1 MLKKPAIFR
10 NAPIQKNQSLL
21 GLTPVRAEVL
31 AIIQASKKPLGA
43 YAVLAAYKKNHP
55 KAAPPTIYRAL
66 EFLLARH
73 KIHRIEKLNAFVACD
88 HDHGGDAQFL
98 ICEDC
103 GDTREVS
110 AKPIVAAAAKLAKQ
124 HRFLMRH
131 STVEMTGLCTDCQ
144 DKA

>member
-1 MLKKPAIFR
+1 MLKKPAISR
-10 NAPIQKNQSLL
+10 NRPVGKTRPIL
-21 GLTPVRAEVL
+21 GLTPIRAQVL
-31 AIIQASKKPLGA
+31 EIIQASKKPVGA

-103 GDTREVS
+103 GDTSEVS
-110 AKPIVAAAAKLAKQ
+110 AEPIIAAAAKLAKRHDFQ
-124 HRFLMRH
+124 MRH
-131 STVEMTGLCTDCQ
+131 STVEITGRCADCQ
-144 DKA
+144 D